1 MWSKKRN
8 CSVVDSV
15 IVLYVS
21 GGLSGESR
29 QKSFEPYIK
38 PPDNGYSSADVWFKA
53 ATIAVP
59 ICGAVIL
66 FALIALAIRILRNEA
81 QSSSDYKLG

>member
-1 MWSKKRN
+1 M
-8 CSVVDSV
+8 
-15 IVLYVS
+15 IFFYIS
-21 GGLSGESR
+21 GGISGETR

-38 PPDNGYSSADVWFKA
+38 PPENGYNNADVWFKA

-66 FALIALAIRILRNEA
+66 FALIALAVRILRNEA
-81 QSSSDYKLG
+81 QSSPDYKLG